1 MCKARWEAN
10 YYRCTSPPTCCCL
23 DVLHVCCGDLWIVC
37 KAFQAGVSS
46 QHDRRRDQSA
56 ERLIYA
62 LASLAESATSG
73 GEHRRRHR
81 MCPHRHALR
90 QFPST
95 FPMGGTQTR
104 AGAALWYGEVA
115 VKTPGRP
122 TDQAPSNCF
131 A

>member
-1 MCKARWEAN
+1 MNDRRADR
-10 YYRCTSPPTCCCL
+10 TSPPTCCCL

-73 GEHRRRHR
+73 VNTEDVIECVLIAMPSDSFRRRFRWEGLKHGQVR
-81 MCPHRHALR
+81 L
-90 QFPST
+90 SG
-95 FPMGGTQTR
+95 MGR
-104 AGAALWYGEVA
+104 W
-115 VKTPGRP
+115 P
-122 TDQAPSNCF
+122 
-131 A
+131 